1 MENIARLPRNEE
13 GEKYVIGSIISEP
26 KMLSSVSMYLESG
39 DAFFDK
45 KNKILYKKII
55 EMNKTDE
62 DISLVTICGR
72 LTEEDKVNGLD
83 AYYVTGLPEIATE
96 SSAIVSAKQVY
107 EKHLLRKIMTS
118 SNKILESASNND
130 GNVYELLNSVHN
142 NIGQLIDIVPGRNF
156 DINQLVDD
164 TWKSIE
170 QGDKNIIKT
179 GFDGFDQLAGGMTRG
194 EITILGGR
202 PGHGKTTTMVNLI
215 KNCIDQGM
223 KVLVFNREM
232 TNVEMLKKI
241 LVLESGK
248 LSYFNVRKGII
259 SDLETIE
266 ELERT
271 KASIRDKYNSEKFAM
286 YDNVSDFQESAS
298 ILRKFKPDVVFD
310 DYIQLIVPPN
320 TKVDRRLQLEY
331 IVNNYKWLVKKNNCA
346 AVLLSQL
353 NRALE
358 HAGARE
364 PRMSDLAESGAIE
377 QVAENILFV
386 YYPYKVESL
395 RNKFGSDQ
403 IKLIGSK
410 VRYGTSGTSLLGFN
424 GDKIRLYQSLE
435 EMERIES
442 NRAR

>member
-1 MENIARLPRNEE
+1 LPRNEE

-232 TNVEMLKKI
+232 TNVEMLKKNT
-241 LVLESGK
+241 S
-248 LSYFNVRKGII
+248 VRKW
-259 SDLETIE
+259 
-266 ELERT
+266 
-271 KASIRDKYNSEKFAM
+271 KA
-286 YDNVSDFQESAS
+286 
-298 ILRKFKPDVVFD
+298 
-310 DYIQLIVPPN
+310 
-320 TKVDRRLQLEY
+320 
-331 IVNNYKWLVKKNNCA
+331 
-346 AVLLSQL
+346 
-353 NRALE
+353 
-358 HAGARE
+358 
-364 PRMSDLAESGAIE
+364 
-377 QVAENILFV
+377 ILFQCKEG
-386 YYPYKVESL
+386 Y
-395 RNKFGSDQ
+395 NF
-403 IKLIGSK
+403 
-410 VRYGTSGTSLLGFN
+410 
-424 GDKIRLYQSLE
+424 
-435 EMERIES
+435 
-442 NRAR
+442 